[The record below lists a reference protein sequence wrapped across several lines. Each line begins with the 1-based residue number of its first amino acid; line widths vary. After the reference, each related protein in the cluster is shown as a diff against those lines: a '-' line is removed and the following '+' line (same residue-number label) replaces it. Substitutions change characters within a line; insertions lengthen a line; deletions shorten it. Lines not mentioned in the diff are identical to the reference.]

1 LVRFARAAPRPAAR
15 LGRSGAAAAN
25 DGARSAGDGDD
36 RLGGGVAGVA
46 AGIPRVYDALDFLS
60 IATSDLS
67 TLQQCSEAQRAAL
80 VEWVRSGGRI
90 LLIAGR
96 NGEAIYGADGF
107 FKTLIPGKWGGV
119 VRLSN
124 ARALEG
130 YGSAEVRLDS
140 VGGSRNRDFHLS
152 LVCRPFARDAFS
164 EGRRAKCIWHDAPG
178 VRFDFEVFHGVIG
191 QRAEAIEDFVLRGD
205 EFSEL
210 FDVDRNVEVDP
221 PLASLE
227 RLFPFRRQREREI
240 FVEARLRFPHPE
252 DHRLVEV
259 LWFVESGELGQGFLS
274 LRTREGGERHLHG
287 ARDLHFA
294 DFDPG
299 AGVGGDGGGLRLEHH
314 GGVADVVADANA
326 TPEGRFLVSATGEE
340 MLVVEAD
347 YIVGGVE
354 RAAGL
359 RFNAEVDSAAML
371 LFEIFEVAG
380 ELGELFRTGR

>member
-46 AGIPRVYDALDFLS
+46 AGIPRVYDALDFIS

-152 LVCRPFARDAFS
+152 LVCRSFFPRSRAMPSAR
-164 EGRRAKCIWHDAPG
+164 
-178 VRFDFEVFHGVIG
+178 V
-191 QRAEAIEDFVLRGD
+191 
-205 EFSEL
+205 
-210 FDVDRNVEVDP
+210 
-221 PLASLE
+221 
-227 RLFPFRRQREREI
+227 
-240 FVEARLRFPHPE
+240 
-252 DHRLVEV
+252 
-259 LWFVESGELGQGFLS
+259 
-274 LRTREGGERHLHG
+274 G
-287 ARDLHFA
+287 ARSASGTTLQA
-294 DFDPG
+294 Y
-299 AGVGGDGGGLRLEHH
+299 
-314 GGVADVVADANA
+314 
-326 TPEGRFLVSATGEE
+326 VSTSKCFTE
-340 MLVVEAD
+340 
-347 YIVGGVE
+347 
-354 RAAGL
+354 
-359 RFNAEVDSAAML
+359 
-371 LFEIFEVAG
+371 
-380 ELGELFRTGR
+380 